1 MKTMLTVSTGVTLVV
16 WRQEGMFHT
25 RVANTAGET
34 QICLPVDLFEV
45 IAELAGLDL
54 DDSREAAEAI
64 ELAERSQRL
73 LSTPPESGRVDS
85 DEEHRHERERT

>member
-1 MKTMLTVSTGVTLVV
+1 MKTMLTVSTGVNLIV
-16 WRQEGMFHT
+16 WREGAMFHA
-25 RVANTAGET
+25 RLADTAGET

-54 DDSREAAEAI
+54 DDAREAAEAI

-73 LSTPPESGRVDS
+73 LPAPPNSGPLDTGEGR
-85 DEEHRHERERT
+85 RHERERT